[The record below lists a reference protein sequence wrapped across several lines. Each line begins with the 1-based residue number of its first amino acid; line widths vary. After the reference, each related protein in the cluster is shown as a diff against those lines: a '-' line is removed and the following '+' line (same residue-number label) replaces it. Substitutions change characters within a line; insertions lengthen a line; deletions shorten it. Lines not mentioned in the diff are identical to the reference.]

1 MSPKGKKC
9 DSQPILYLPDNNM
22 AILSASKLALSYSD
36 VEIFS
41 GINLEIA
48 DNARIGIVGPNG
60 SGKSSLLKVL
70 VQEREPD
77 AGTVHQARGL
87 RIGYVPQS
95 PPLSTEGTLRDEIMR
110 AFDRLYQLEN
120 ALQSSLMSMA
130 ESNPDDRAEADASY
144 SALLDEYEAL
154 GGYNHTNKM
163 EQMAAGVGLSSES
176 LDASSSTASGG
187 ERTRAAL
194 ARALLSNPDLLVLDE
209 PTNYL
214 DLQGLTWLERLL
226 SHYPRAFIVVSHDR
240 YFLDRVVNQIWELDH
255 EGLQTF
261 SGNYSKYRI
270 LKGEQALWQRR
281 RYQRQQELI
290 AKEEEFIRRYRAGQR
305 AREAKGRAKKLG
317 RLERFEAPPE
327 DESLHISQ
335 VSASRSDLVVVR
347 TEGLKVGFNDE
358 DGRVKELFSVPDLKL
373 ERGSRT
379 AILGNN
385 GAGKTTLLK
394 TILGLIP
401 AVGGSV
407 TLGRNLKVG
416 YFRQNQDAIPENWT
430 IFEALLDAKDI
441 PLEDVRP
448 YLARFLFRGD
458 EVFQTV
464 SSLSGGERSRLSL
477 ARLLITRPN
486 LLVLDEPTTH
496 LDIATREALEGVLPT
511 YDGTILLVS
520 HDRHLVSLMA
530 QQLWIIG
537 EGALEVFPGTFAE
550 WQKQK
555 QAEAS
560 AAPVAKKERPRRIP
574 AQPKRNPRARPTI
587 DYAQIITELE
597 DRLQEIERQLE
608 AASEAQDVATI
619 ARLGEEHEQTRVQL
633 EEKWSEWTT
642 QPTISSAAF

>member
-1 MSPKGKKC
+1 
-9 DSQPILYLPDNNM
+9 M

-48 DNARIGIVGPNG
+48 ENARIGNVGPNG

-70 VQEREPD
+70 VQELDPD
-77 AGTVHQARGL
+77 AGTVHRARGV

-95 PPLSTEGTLRDEIMR
+95 PPLSTEGTLRDEIMS
-110 AFDRLYQLEN
+110 AFDGLHQLEK
-120 ALQSSLMSMA
+120 ALQSTLVSMA
-130 ESNPDDRAEADASY
+130 KSTPDDRTEAESSY
-144 SALLDEYEAL
+144 SSLLNEYEAL
-154 GGYNHTNKM
+154 GGYDQASRM
-163 EQMAAGVGLSSES
+163 EQTAVGVGLSSQS
-176 LDASSSTASGG
+176 LDGLSSTASGG

-194 ARALLSNPDLLVLDE
+194 ARALLSNPDLLVMDE

-214 DLQGLTWLERLL
+214 DLQGLTWLQRLL
-226 SHYPRAFIVVSHDR
+226 SHYPCAFVVVSHDR

-255 EGLQTF
+255 ERLQTF

-270 LKGEQALWQRR
+270 LKGKQTLWQRR

-305 AREAKGRAKKLG
+305 AREAKGQAKKLG
-317 RLERFEAPPE
+317 RLERIEAPPE
-327 DESLHISQ
+327 DESLRMSR

-347 TEGLKVGFNDE
+347 SEGLKIGFNE
-358 DGRVKELFSVPDLKL
+358 NGQVKELFSVPDLKL

-379 AILGNN
+379 AIIGNN
-385 GAGKTTLLK
+385 GSGKTTLLK

-401 AVGGSV
+401 AVDGSV
-407 TLGRNLKVG
+407 TLGRNLRVG
-416 YFRQNQDAIPENWT
+416 YFRQNQDAIPEGFT
-430 IFEALLDAKDI
+430 VFEALLDAKDI

-448 YLARFLFRGD
+448 YLASFLFRGD
-458 EVFQTV
+458 DVFQTV

-477 ARLLITRPN
+477 ARILITQSN

-496 LDIATREALEGVLPT
+496 LDIATREALEGVLLT
-511 YDGTILLVS
+511 YEGTILLVS
-520 HDRHLVSLMA
+520 HDRHLVTLMA
-530 QQLWIIG
+530 QQLWIVG
-537 EGALEVFPGTFAE
+537 EGTLEVFPGSFAD

-555 QAEAS
+555 QEEAS
-560 AAPVAKKERPRRIP
+560 ATPVAKKERPRRSP
-574 AQPKRNPRARPTI
+574 AQTKRNPRISPTV

-633 EEKWSEWTT
+633 DEKWSEWTG
-642 QPTISSAAF
+642 QPAIS